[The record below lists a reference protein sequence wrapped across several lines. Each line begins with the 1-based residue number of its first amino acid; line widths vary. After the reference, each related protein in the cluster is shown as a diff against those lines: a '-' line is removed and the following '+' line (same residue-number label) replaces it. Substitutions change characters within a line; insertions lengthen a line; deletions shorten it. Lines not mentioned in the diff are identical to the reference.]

1 MNHSPASI
9 PDEELTSAADRLNWL
24 LPLAIAIATVVAFY
38 PALDNEYVWDDEAAL
53 QRNEHIR
60 SLSLSNLGWMFT
72 TRYTGPYQP
81 LSWLSLAI
89 DRLVWRG
96 RTLWG
101 THLTSI
107 LLHAGAAV
115 VFFYVARRLLAAA
128 VRVGPPSADRAR
140 SAARTI
146 DADPALCWAAAGA
159 AVVFAL
165 HPLRAESV
173 AWLTERRDVLSGL
186 LFMVTVFCYLRYAAL
201 PVGAQGRTGWYV
213 AALVLYAMTLLSKA
227 TTVTLPIVMV
237 VLDLYPLRRLRTKS
251 GAWRNRANE
260 SVLAEKLPFLALA
273 LATGLIALAGQA
285 EAGAMMELAKHGIL
299 ARILVAVSGVGF
311 YLSKTVLPIGLS
323 PMYELPASL
332 GGVAGRL
339 SLNIVV
345 AVAVTIGV
353 IWLRRRF
360 PSLGAVWLS
369 YVVML
374 LPMLGF
380 IQVGVQMAADRYSYL
395 PGLSLAV
402 LAGGVVL
409 AWWRRSGA
417 DDPQAVFRAPAVV
430 VLLVAGVLASLTW
443 RQCEFWQNEI
453 ELWSRAARVDGRSAV
468 SYYNLGTAW
477 ERIGKGRDQA
487 IAAYH
492 FAVAARPDYALAW
505 QNLGN
510 ILVTGGDHEEAI
522 EAYQRVLKLEPRHA
536 DALANMGVALIGLQR
551 YDEAVKRVQQAIAID
566 KTHAAAHNTLGLAL
580 VSGRKL
586 DEGIEAY
593 RKAMEL
599 DPTYVRAY
607 ENLLGILVAQ
617 RRFGEA
623 VDVLR
628 TALKHMPD
636 HLELA
641 NTLAYILATCRSD
654 DVRNGPEALE
664 LALRICQETGYR
676 RSYMLDTLAA
686 AHAEVGEFEKA
697 VQAIQRAIDLISAT
711 DPKTA
716 QVFRERRR
724 QYQVGKP
731 LRRSSY

>member
-1 MNHSPASI
+1 MDPTHASV
-9 PDEELTSAADRLNWL
+9 PDEAPASAADRLNWL
-24 LPLAIAIATVVAFY
+24 LPLLIAIATVVAFC
-38 PALDNEYVWDDEAAL
+38 PALDNEYVWDDEAAI
-53 QRNEHIR
+53 QRNEHIH
-60 SLSLSNLGWMFT
+60 SLGLSNLGWMFT

-81 LSWLSLAI
+81 LSWLSLAT
-89 DRLVWRG
+89 DRAIWRG
-96 RTLWG
+96 KMLWG
-101 THLTSI
+101 MHLTSI

-128 VRVGPPSADRAR
+128 AAGAPCSDGKAR
-140 SAARTI
+140 SAVRTTL
-146 DADPALCWAAAGA
+146 ADPALCWAAAGA
-159 AVVFAL
+159 AVVFAV
-165 HPLRAESV
+165 HPLRVESV

-186 LFMVTVFCYLRYAAL
+186 FFMVTVLSYLRYAELRA
-201 PVGAQGRTGWYV
+201 GAQGRTGWYV
-213 AALVLYAMTLLSKA
+213 AALVLYAMALLSKA

-237 VLDLYPLRRLRTKS
+237 VLDLYPLRRLRAKS

-260 SVLAEKLPFLALA
+260 SVLAEKIPFLALA
-273 LATGLIALAGQA
+273 LAIGLVALAGQA
-285 EAGAMMELAKHGIL
+285 EAGAMMGLAKHGIL
-299 ARILVAVSGVGF
+299 ARILVGVSGVGF
-311 YLSKTVLPIGLS
+311 YLSKTVLPIYLS
-323 PMYELPASL
+323 PMYELPAGL
-332 GGVAGRL
+332 AQVAGRV
-339 SLNIVV
+339 SLYIIVG
-345 AVAVTIGV
+345 VAVTTGV
-353 IWLRRRF
+353 IWVRRRL
-360 PSLGAVWLS
+360 PGLGVAWLA
-369 YVVML
+369 YVIML

-395 PGLSLAV
+395 PGLSLA
-402 LAGGVVL
+402 LLPGGVLL
-409 AWWRRSGA
+409 AWWRRLGTE
-417 DDPQAVFRAPAVV
+417 DPHAVFRAPAVV
-430 VLLVAGVLASLTW
+430 VILLAGGLASLTW
-443 RQCEFWQNEI
+443 RQCGFWQNEI
-453 ELWSRAARVDGRSAV
+453 GLWTRAAELNMSSAV
-468 SYYNLGTAW
+468 SHYNLGTAW
-477 ERIGKGRDQA
+477 ERKATGRDQA
-487 IAAYH
+487 LAAYG
-492 FAVAARPDYALAW
+492 FAVAARPDYVIAW

-510 ILVTGGDHEEAI
+510 TLVTGGKHEEGL
-522 EAYQRVLKLEPRHA
+522 EAYQQVLKHEPRHA

-551 YDEAVKRVQQAIAID
+551 FDEAVERVQQAIAID

-580 VSGRKL
+580 VSGGKL
-586 DEGIEAY
+586 EEGMEAY

-664 LALRICQETGYR
+664 LALRVCQRTKYQR
-676 RSYMLDTLAA
+676 AYMLDTLAA

-697 VQAIQRAIDLISAT
+697 MQAIQRAIDLISAT

-724 QYQVGKP
+724 QYQVGKA